1 MIFFAEKMTDG
12 HKVNAGRIIVSLALL
27 AAPASAQVLPLDAF
41 LRQVEEK
48 HDGVRAA
55 ADAETGARSRA
66 AEGELPLSPLMF
78 FEGERSLD
86 ASPKNFTA
94 AEGERVERTSAR
106 AGLSRKTSLGL
117 SAKVYYAFSRNDLN
131 GADPN
136 FVRPPSYYYASPGG
150 ELSLDLWRNVFG
162 RETRARVD
170 ATRERALGR
179 SRQSRLERRRLLAE
193 AEAAYWTLSAARR
206 KEEIAGQSLKR
217 AETLRDW
224 VADRVKR
231 QLADRSEGLE
241 AEAVV
246 RLRALELRA
255 AADEKR
261 AAERAFTAQLGGGEA
276 AGELAWLDDDGALP
290 RRAALPDDVATA
302 GHDEAA
308 SAAEARLGVEGTR
321 PAVELHAAGAL
332 NGRRG
337 AASQAVND
345 SVSPDG
351 PRYAVGVRATFSLDP
366 ALVRGVRDGYR
377 REAVSAASRR
387 GRAEL
392 DAAQRWRDLEAGLG
406 DARERVTLARAIEE
420 TQQERAA
427 AERRR
432 REEGRTTTF
441 FVLQAEQDWA
451 SARRARV
458 DAELGVKLTLA
469 RMKPY
474 SEE

>member
-1 MIFFAEKMTDG
+1 M
-12 HKVNAGRIIVSLALL
+12 NSGRIIVSLAFL
-27 AAPASAQVLPLDAF
+27 ALPAAAQTLPLDAF

-48 HDGVRAA
+48 HGGVRAA
-55 ADAETGARSRA
+55 AEAETGSRARA

-86 ASPKNFTA
+86 ASPKNFPA
-94 AEGERVERTSAR
+94 AEGERVERSSAR
-106 AGLSRKTSLGL
+106 AGISRKTTLGL
-117 SAKVYYAFSRNDLN
+117 SAKVFYAFSRNDLN

-136 FVRPPSYYYASPGG
+136 FVRPPSYYFASPGG
-150 ELSLDLWRNVFG
+150 ELSLDLWRNLFG

-170 ATRERALGR
+170 ATRQRALGR

-206 KEEIAGQSLKR
+206 KEGIAAESLER

-224 VADRVKR
+224 VADRVNR
-231 QLADRSEGLE
+231 RLADRSEGLE

-255 AADEKR
+255 AADER
-261 AAERAFTAQLGGGEA
+261 RTAERAFAAQLGGGDA
-276 AGELAWLDDDGALP
+276 AGELAALDDDGSVP
-290 RRAALPDDVATA
+290 RRAAVPDDVATA

-321 PAVELHAAGAL
+321 PAVELYAAGSL

-337 AASQAVND
+337 ASSQAVND
-345 SVSPDG
+345 SFSPDG
-351 PRYAVGVRATFSLDP
+351 PRYAVGLRATYSLDP

-377 REAVSAASRR
+377 QEAKSAASRR

-392 DAAQRWRDLEAGLG
+392 DAAERWKDLEAGLG
-406 DARERVTLARAIEE
+406 DARERVKLARAIEE
-420 TQQERAA
+420 TQKERAE

-458 DAELGVKLTLA
+458 EAELGVRLTLA
-469 RMKPY
+469 RMKPFT
-474 SEE
+474 EE